1 MPPVFGKESA
11 HANVYS
17 MPSTSSE
24 VLFICAWLKRI
35 RSLFW
40 FLFTL
45 SYSVPSFN
53 EWFSRFN
60 NKKGDTARDL
70 SFLRYISKNRLTLT
84 FVLLGLLIFL
94 FVVIPLGK
102 MIFASASEPGT
113 LWKTILDPEVRSAI
127 GLTLLAA
134 LIATLVGFFLG
145 VPLAYLLARTNF
157 KGKKL
162 VEGLI
167 DVPIVVPHTAAG
179 IALLFVF
186 GRNFLV
192 GKAFNF
198 LGIQFVDSMAG
209 IVIAMLFV
217 SIPFL
222 IDSAKEGFKKVD
234 VRMEKVARTLGASHW
249 QAFFRISFPLA
260 WRSIFAGNIMMWARG
275 ISEFGAV
282 IILAYHPMIA
292 PVLVYERFETYGLDY
307 ARPIAVLL
315 ILVAIIVFVVLR
327 TIAYRGDK
335 S

>member
-1 MPPVFGKESA
+1 M
-11 HANVYS
+11 
-17 MPSTSSE
+17 
-24 VLFICAWLKRI
+24 
-35 RSLFW
+35 
-40 FLFTL
+40 
-45 SYSVPSFN
+45 
-53 EWFSRFN
+53 
-60 NKKGDTARDL
+60 
-70 SFLRYISKNRLTLT
+70 SFLKFIRKNRLTVT
-84 FVLLGLLIFL
+84 FVLLGLVLFL
-94 FVVIPLGK
+94 FIVVPLAK
-102 MIFASASEPGT
+102 MIFSSASEAET
-113 LWKTILDPEVRSAI
+113 LWETVLDPEVTNAI
-127 GLTLLAA
+127 GLTLFAA

-145 VPLAYLLARTNF
+145 IPLAYVLARNNF
-157 KGKKL
+157 RGKKL

-186 GRNFLV
+186 GRNFTL
-192 GKAFNF
+192 GKVFNF
-198 LGIQFVDSMAG
+198 FGIQFVDSIAG

-234 VRMEKVARTLGASHW
+234 VRLEKVARSLGASPW

-260 WRSIFAGNIMMWARG
+260 WRSILAGNIMMWARG

-292 PVLVYERFETYGLDY
+292 PVLVYEKFETYGLDY

-315 ILVAIIVFVVLR
+315 ILVSMLVFIVLR